1 MKNFCLS
8 KKINLEKY
16 FLPIV
21 TLLAFVFYFIAPAHA
36 EDLLVSGNEVVKD
49 TLGKDSSL
57 VKWIYILEVLAGLWA
72 FVKTKNLLVLLGF
85 VALIVGTTV
94 AFAAIGM

>member
-1 MKNFCLS
+1 MKNFWLS

-16 FLPIV
+16 FLPIF
-21 TLLAFVFYFIAPAHA
+21 TLLALAVFFIAPAHA
-36 EDLLVSGNEVVKD
+36 EDLLDSGNEVVKD

-57 VKWIYILEVLAGLWA
+57 VKWIYILEVLAGLWS
-72 FVKTKNLLVLLGF
+72 FVKTKNLAVLIGF

-94 AFAAIGM
+94 AFSAIGI